1 MSASARKLSV
11 VCPAYEEVEV
21 LPRFHAELTAVLDT
35 LGSEFEVE
43 ILYVDDGSTDGT
55 LDIIRNLADRD
66 RRVHYLSLSRNFGH
80 QAAMTAGMEHA
91 TGDVVVTL
99 DSDLQHPPSVILL
112 LLEKWRQGN
121 DVVMTLREPDPDLS
135 WPKRVTSWAFFHVM
149 RRLSETEMRVAAS
162 DYRLLSRRALDCL
175 LRFHETHRYLRGMVH
190 WLGFPKATVRF
201 QVARRG
207 GGRSKFTFSKLFLFA
222 ADALLSFSKLPLRLS
237 AVVGALYFFAGCGY
251 AGYLVVAAFCGGTA
265 AGWGIVL
272 AALLIT
278 AGCVMTSLG
287 VVGEYVG
294 RIYEQ
299 VKGRPLYL
307 VKEAWPER
315 AAPSGAIDASRDRP
329 PGRAAA

>member
-1 MSASARKLSV
+1 MSASVRKLSV

-21 LPRFHAELTAVLDT
+21 LPRFHAELATVLDT
-35 LGSEFEVE
+35 LTSEFEVE

-55 LDIIRNLADRD
+55 LDIIRQLAARD
-66 RRVHYLSLSRNFGH
+66 GRIRYLSLSRNFGH

-112 LLEKWRQGN
+112 LLEKWREGN

-135 WPKRVTSWAFFHVM
+135 LAKRVTSLAFFHVM
-149 RRLSETEMRVAAS
+149 RRVSETEMRIAAS

-175 LRFHETHRYLRGMVH
+175 IRFRETHRYLRGMVH

-207 GGRSKFTFSKLFLFA
+207 GGHSKFTFQKLFLFA
-222 ADALLSFSKLPLRLS
+222 ADALLSFSKLPLRMS
-237 AVVGALYFFAGCGY
+237 ALVGVLYFLAGCGY
-251 AGYLVVAAFCGGTA
+251 AAYLAVAAAFGA
-265 AGWGIVL
+265 SVAGWGVVL

-278 AGCVMTSLG
+278 AGCVMASLG

-307 VKEAWPER
+307 VKEEWPER
-315 AAPSGAIDASRDRP
+315 VASSGAIDSARNRP
-329 PGRAAA
+329 PDRAAA